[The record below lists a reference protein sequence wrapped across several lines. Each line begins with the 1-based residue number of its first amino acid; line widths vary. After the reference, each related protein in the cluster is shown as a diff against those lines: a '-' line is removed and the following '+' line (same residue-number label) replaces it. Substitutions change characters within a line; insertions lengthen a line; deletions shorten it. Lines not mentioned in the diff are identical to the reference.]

1 MTAYRYSARYRTW
14 YSPSRGTVPRPIAIG
29 AAVVVAGAMAS
40 GIGPAVHHHHHAPP
54 AVTAPAPAP
63 PGGSVALGRQMAAQA
78 GWTGSE
84 WNCLDWLWTRESG
97 WNRLAENPKSGA
109 YGIAQA
115 LGHGPTNQYPA
126 GPANPPTSDARTQIR
141 WGLGYIAN
149 TPYGTHTP
157 CQAWAHETANGW
169 Y

>member
-1 MTAYRYSARYRTW
+1 MIAYRYSARYRTW
-14 YSPSRGTVPRPIAIG
+14 YRPSRGSVPRPLAIG
-29 AAVVVAGAMAS
+29 AAVVVAVAAAS
-40 GIGPAVHHHHHAPP
+40 SPAQHALHHHHHAS
-54 AVTAPAPAP
+54 APAMAAPA
-63 PGGSVALGRQMAAQA
+63 GGNVALGQQMAAQA
-78 GWTGSE
+78 GWTGGQ
-84 WNCLDWLWTRESG
+84 WNCLDWLWNRESG
-97 WNRLAENPKSGA
+97 WSRTAENPKSGA

-126 GPANPPTSDARTQIR
+126 GPANPPTSSAPAQIR

-157 CQAWAHETANGW
+157 CQAWAHEQSNGW

>member
-1 MTAYRYSARYRTW
+1 MAAYYRPRYYRW
-14 YSPSRGTVPRPIAIG
+14 YRPSRGTVPRPVAIG
-29 AAVVVAGAMAS
+29 AGALLVMGAAGGAQHVAH
-40 GIGPAVHHHHHAPP
+40 HHHHHAPP
-54 AVTAPAPAP
+54 AVTAPAPA
-63 PGGSVALGRQMAAQA
+63 GGSVALGQQMAAQA
-78 GWTGSE
+78 GWTGSQ

-97 WNRLAENPKSGA
+97 WNRFAENPKSGA

-126 GPANPPTSDARTQIR
+126 GPANPPTSDARTQIA

-157 CQAWAHETANGW
+157 CQAWAHEESAGW

>member
-1 MTAYRYSARYRTW
+1 MAAYYRPRYYRW
-14 YSPSRGTVPRPIAIG
+14 HRPSRGTIPRPVAIA
-29 AAVVVAGAMAS
+29 AAVVLAYGMAS
-40 GIGPAVHHHHHAPP
+40 GVGQVAHHHHPP
-54 AVTAPAPAP
+54 AHAVVAVAPAPA
-63 PGGSVALGRQMAAQA
+63 GGTVALGQQMAAQA
-78 GWTGSE
+78 GWTGGQ

-126 GPANPPTSDARTQIR
+126 GPANPPVSDARTQIR

-157 CQAWAHETANGW
+157 CQAWAHETAYGW

>member
-1 MTAYRYSARYRTW
+1 MTAYYRPRYRSW
-14 YSPSRGTVPRPIAIG
+14 YRPSHGAVPRPVAIG
-29 AAVVVAGAMAS
+29 AGALLVIGAAS
-40 GIGPAVHHHHHAPP
+40 GAQQVAHHHHHHARP
-54 AVTAPAPAP
+54 AVTAPAPA
-63 PGGSVALGRQMAAQA
+63 GGSVALGQQMAAQT
-78 GWTGSE
+78 GWTGAQ

-97 WNRLAENPKSGA
+97 WRRKAENPKSGA

-115 LGHGPTNQYPA
+115 LGHGPTNQYPP
-126 GPANPPTSDARTQIR
+126 GQANPPASSAPAQIR

-157 CQAWAHETANGW
+157 CQAWSHEQTYGW